1 MVEQIDLPPAL
12 FSRFDIIFSIID
24 KPDSVWDAKLADH
37 ILMVHRTGE
46 VHRLKEHLDGLPL
59 PDGIAEPPLDAVE
72 PIYKPEFVSKYIAYS
87 KNRVFPVLTD
97 EALDVIK
104 DYYVNI
110 RKQGEGEEASVPLT
124 ARQLE
129 AFIRLAEASARVRL
143 SEHVT
148 KDDADRAIRISD
160 YFLKKIMG
168 GERFDIDI
176 IATGISHS
184 QRERMRIL
192 LDIIDQLTRGG
203 ESPSEDDILAEADG
217 FNIERGQA
225 KEVLARL
232 VTDGRIY
239 TPKAGHYRVI

>member
-24 KPDSVWDAKLADH
+24 KPDSVWDTKLANH
-37 ILMVHRTGE
+37 ILNVHKTGE
-46 VHRLKEHLDGLPL
+46 VHRLKEHLDGMPL
-59 PDGIAEPPLDAVE
+59 PDGIIEDDLASVE
-72 PIYKPEFVSKYIAYS
+72 PIFEPAFVSKYVAYAK
-87 KNRVFPVLTD
+87 KNIFPVLTD
-97 EALDVIK
+97 DAFDIIR
-104 DYYVNI
+104 DYYINI

-143 SEHVT
+143 SQHVT
-148 KDDADRAIRISD
+148 KEDADRSIRIVD
-160 YFLKKIMG
+160 FFLKKIMG
-168 GERFDIDI
+168 GDHFDIDV

-203 ESPSEDDILAEADG
+203 ESPSEDDILAEAEAVS
-217 FNIERGQA
+217 IERSQA
-225 KEVLARL
+225 KSVLDRL
-232 VTDGRIY
+232 KSDGRIY

>member
-1 MVEQIDLPPAL
+1 M
-12 FSRFDIIFSIID
+12 
-24 KPDSVWDAKLADH
+24 
-37 ILMVHRTGE
+37 
-46 VHRLKEHLDGLPL
+46 HRLKEHLDGLPL
-59 PDGIAEPPLDAVE
+59 PDDIREEDLEAVE
-72 PIYKPEFVSKYIAYS
+72 PLYEPEFVSKYVAYS
-87 KNRVFPVLTD
+87 KNRVFPVLSE
-97 EALDVIK
+97 EAFNVIR
-104 DYYVNI
+104 DYYINI

-143 SEHVT
+143 SEFVS
-148 KDDADRAIRISD
+148 KEDADRAIRISD

-168 GERFDIDI
+168 GERFDIDV

-203 ESPSEDDILAEADG
+203 ESPSEDDILAEAEG
-217 FNIERGQA
+217 YNIDRSAA
-225 KEVLARL
+225 KSVLARL
-232 VTDGRIY
+232 VSDGRIY